1 MIIAI
6 FKHLQATT
14 ELQIKE
20 EKMRYEAPKYEMILL
35 ETENILA
42 SSEKFEIQENDDGSG
57 SVIMNAF
64 DLFG

>member
-1 MIIAI
+1 
-6 FKHLQATT
+6 
-14 ELQIKE
+14 
-20 EKMRYEAPKYEMILL
+20 MRYEAPKYEKTLL

-57 SVIMNAF
+57 NVIMNAF

>member
-1 MIIAI
+1 MT

-57 SVIMNAF
+57 NVIMNAF

>member
-1 MIIAI
+1 MT
-6 FKHLQATT
+6 FKHLQATM

-57 SVIMNAF
+57 NVIMNAF
-64 DLFG
+64 NLFG

>member
-1 MIIAI
+1 
-6 FKHLQATT
+6 
-14 ELQIKE
+14 
-20 EKMRYEAPKYEMILL
+20 MRYEAPKYEMILL